1 MKRCALT
8 FSSPFSLVRSWEG
21 FYLGTAA
28 KAAFPEAHTHS
39 IAIPLLGEATPCLLN
54 QRQGDRLSIVC
65 PETADSVLVRR
76 SVQNL
81 FPGDQH
87 HRQWQEA
94 LTETPCDA
102 EVLKRWEGFRIVQ
115 SPDVFPA
122 FVLMITCQQINM
134 KLAMQL
140 VRDMALRFGG
150 QLQFDGHQVP
160 LYPQA
165 DSVAPSTVAELR
177 AMKYSERKAEYLL
190 DVARRCASGE
200 WSNERWQTWDNERII
215 EDMVS
220 ARGIG
225 RWTAEWML
233 LLALGRL
240 DVVPAGDYGV
250 RKTLS
255 DIYFNGVMQPDK
267 TIRELSN
274 RWGAVA
280 GWVTCTLL
288 SAIGKG

>member
-1 MKRCALT
+1 MKRCRIT
-8 FSSPFSLVRSWEG
+8 FSSPFNLARSWEG

-28 KAAFPEAHTHS
+28 HWAFPESVSHS
-39 IAIPLLGEATPCLLN
+39 IAVTLSGETIPCLLS
-54 QRQGDRLSIVC
+54 QRPKGCLSVSH
-65 PETADSVLVRR
+65 PEDAAGTSLRG
-76 SVQNL
+76 SLKSL
-81 FPGDQH
+81 FPGDELYQ
-87 HRQWQEA
+87 QWKDA
-94 LTETPCDA
+94 LLDTPCGTDIMA
-102 EVLKRWEGFRIVQ
+102 SRDGFRIVQ
-115 SPDVFPA
+115 SPTVFPA

-134 KLAMQL
+134 SFAMQL
-140 VRDMALRFGG
+140 VRDMTMRFGG
-150 QLQFDGHQVP
+150 QLQLDGQQVP

-165 DSVAPSTVAELR
+165 ESVARSSISELR
-177 AMKYSERKAEYLL
+177 AMKYSQRKSEYLL
-190 DVARRCASGE
+190 DVAKRCVSGE
-200 WSNERWQTWDNERII
+200 WSNERWQNWDNERII

-255 DIYFNGVMQPDK
+255 DIFFNGVMQPET
-267 TIRELSN
+267 TIRKLSS

-288 SAIGKG
+288 SAVGKG